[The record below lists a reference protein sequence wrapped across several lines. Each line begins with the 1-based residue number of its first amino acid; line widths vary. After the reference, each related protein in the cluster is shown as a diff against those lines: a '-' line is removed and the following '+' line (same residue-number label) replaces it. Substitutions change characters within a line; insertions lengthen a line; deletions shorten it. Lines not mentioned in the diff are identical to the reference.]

1 MQLSHSQIQTF
12 RQCALRYKL
21 QYLHQLPRR
30 PKRHVRLGRVVHEV
44 IRRAY
49 QYAEDGR
56 FSREDLLAHYDE
68 VCDVVREP
76 QVAQTSEYRQG
87 RAIMENFY
95 RTLEGV
101 RARPIMLE
109 QRFRVEIG
117 DHVLTGAFDRVDL
130 LEDTGGYEVLDYKL
144 SRVVAS
150 QEEVDRDLQLGIYCL
165 AFESL
170 QGVLPE
176 RVSRVYLRTGEK
188 RSTQRTRRQL
198 IAVAEEVRAAARAIQ
213 RETQFNPC
221 EGDWCQWC
229 DYTEYCYLKVALP
242 RPVGRAVRQME
253 MQF

>member
-30 PKRHVRLGRVVHEV
+30 PRRYARLGRLVHAA

-95 RTLEGV
+95 RTIEGL
-101 RARPIMLE
+101 RARPTMLE

-117 DHVLTGAFDRVDL
+117 DHVLTGAWDRVDL
-130 LEDTGGYEVLDYKL
+130 LEETGGYEVLDYKL
-144 SRVVAS
+144 SKVVAS
-150 QEEVDRDLQLGIYCL
+150 QEEVDEDLQLSLYCL

-176 RVSRVYLRTGEK
+176 RVSLVYLRTGEK

-198 IAVAEEVRAAARAIQ
+198 VDVAGEVRAAAREVQ
-213 RETQFNPC
+213 RETQFNPRA
-221 EGDWCQWC
+221 GDWCRWC
-229 DYTEYCYLKVALP
+229 DYVEYCSLKVALP
-242 RPVGRAVRQME
+242 RPVGRAARQTE